1 MITEQLGPEVL
12 AYLRADGMRIASAVP
27 GSAEERDES
36 ADLRGTLVARLPG
49 DARVTAGQRL
59 SVAPNL
65 ESLNLFDA
73 ESGDSLLAQ

>member
-1 MITEQLGPEVL
+1 
-12 AYLRADGMRIASAVP
+12 MRDVNVVVV
-27 GSAEERDES
+27 GSH
-36 ADLRGTLVARLPG
+36 
-49 DARVTAGQRL
+49 VTATQRL